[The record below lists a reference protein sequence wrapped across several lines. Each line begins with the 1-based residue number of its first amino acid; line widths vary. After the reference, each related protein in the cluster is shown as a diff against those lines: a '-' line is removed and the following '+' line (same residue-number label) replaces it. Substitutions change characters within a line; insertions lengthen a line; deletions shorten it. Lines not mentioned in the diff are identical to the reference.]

1 MFKKIFLVL
10 VLFFIV
16 LILAIAFI
24 GPRIISSDK
33 IKNRVRETI
42 REKYQYD
49 VRIDSFRLSFFPLLK
64 AKGNG
69 VKIVS
74 LAKTGYLFDV
84 KAEALEASIKFFPL
98 FQRKIEI
105 GNILIDEPVVILE
118 EKRIKKTMPIE
129 VNASRPIAARPP
141 PAKKQTK
148 VVSAKKPVQSI
159 SVSGLVIRNGRI
171 KVKSPTLLSETI
183 NDIEFSDIEFFAAPL
198 ALNRPV
204 KIKLKGRLAI
214 NPVNGKSLFL
224 RPVAI
229 SLIKKITIEEQAINI
244 EKLKFDIETVSI
256 SLEGSFSNFE
266 APVVRAK
273 LSVEKLDLGSLKDF
287 VRFGAGQDMSGS
299 LGFEGTLTGP
309 LEKYSADNLKGVLN
323 LKEAEFKGFAPNAV
337 CKMNGRLNLTSS
349 SVLKEVLSGN
359 FNNAEIKG
367 NFSLSQGSFNKIAF
381 QDLSSE
387 IRYKNNIM
395 DLAPID
401 FSLYDGKFKGV
412 VAATLGQKPDFNFK
426 AEVKDIAIDKFLA
439 DTSTMKDTVYGKVCS
454 RLEVKGRGSDLSKIT
469 GTLTGNMH
477 VEMRDG
483 KITTLNLRKD
493 ILSVAGLLTGMRLP
507 KGNYTPVDLLT
518 ADLVIGEGKASTN
531 NLHLISKRL
540 EVIGKGHFSFD
551 QRLNF
556 IMDAHLGTPREGFQ
570 ADVDADTDKDFFD
583 KFMRDQYGRLI
594 IPIKVTGPV
603 KPKPDVT
610 LDFKRLATRV
620 FEKELKDILPPEIKT
635 EIEKLL
641 PKIFK

>member
-24 GPRIISSDK
+24 GPRLISSDK

-49 VRIDSFRLSFFPLLK
+49 VEIDSFRLSFFL
-64 AKGNG
+64 G
-69 VKIVS
+69 VKARIEGVHAKS
-74 LAKTGYLFDV
+74 LAGDKYGLDV
-84 KAEALEASIKFFPL
+84 KAKAFSVSIKLFPL

-105 GNILIDEPVVILE
+105 GNILLDEPVVTLE
-118 EKRIKKTMPIE
+118 EKEHKKAMPVE
-129 VNASRPIAARPP
+129 VNASQPIAARPL
-141 PAKKQTK
+141 PAKKETK
-148 VVSAKKPVQSI
+148 AGAIDKREFSI
-159 SVSGLVIRNGRI
+159 SISGLVIRNGKI
-171 KVKSPTLLSETI
+171 KVKSSTLLSETI
-183 NDIEFSDIEFFAAPL
+183 NDMEFSDIELFAAPL
-198 ALNRPV
+198 VLNRPV

-214 NPVNGKSLFL
+214 NPVNGKSPFL

-229 SLIKKITIEEQAINI
+229 SLVKKIKIEEQAITI
-244 EKLKFDIETVSI
+244 EKLKLDIETVSI

-266 APVVRAK
+266 APVVQAK
-273 LSVEKLDLGSLKDF
+273 LSLAELDLGSLKDF
-287 VRFGAGQDMSGS
+287 VNFGAGQGMSGS

-309 LEKYSADNLKGVLN
+309 LEKYSANNLMGI
-323 LKEAEFKGFAPNAV
+323 LKLKNVEFKGFAPNAV

-359 FNNAEIKG
+359 LNNAEIKG
-367 NFSLSQGSFNKIAF
+367 KLSVSEGSFNKIVF

-387 IRYKNNIM
+387 IKYKNNIM
-395 DLAPID
+395 ELAPID
-401 FSLYDGKFKGV
+401 FSLYDGRFNGV
-412 VAATLGQKPDFNFK
+412 VATTLGQEPDFNFK

-439 DTSTMKDTVYGKVCS
+439 DTSTMKDTVYGKVYS
-454 RLEVKGRGSDLSKIT
+454 RLEVKGGGSDLSKIT
-469 GTLTGNMH
+469 ETLTGNMH

-483 KITTLNLRKD
+483 KITTLNLLKD
-493 ILSVAGLLTGMRLP
+493 ILSVAGLLTGMRP
-507 KGNYTPVDLLT
+507 PEGNYTPVDLLT

-556 IMDAHLGTPREGFQ
+556 IMDAYVGTPREGFQ
-570 ADVDADTDKDFFD
+570 TDADTDKDFFD
-583 KFMRDQYGRLI
+583 KFMRDQYGRLV

-603 KPKPDVT
+603 KPKPHVT
-610 LDFKRLATRV
+610 LDFERLTTRV
-620 FEKELKDILPPEIKT
+620 LEEELKDILPPGLKD
-635 EIEKLL
+635 LF